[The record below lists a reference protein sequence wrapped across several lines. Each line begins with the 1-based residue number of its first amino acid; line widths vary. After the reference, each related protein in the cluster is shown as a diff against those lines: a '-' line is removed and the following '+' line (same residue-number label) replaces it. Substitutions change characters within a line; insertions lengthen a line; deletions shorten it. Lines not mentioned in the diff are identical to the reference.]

1 MDSDAQAA
9 RRAALGLMDAAD
21 LLEQADEAQKAQGR
35 ARVLEVVSQLET
47 VFWPDLAHEEGRPD
61 DPHR

>member
-47 VFWPDLAHEEGRPD
+47 VFWPDLAHEESRPD